1 MNYTLMHKNLPVLD
15 LELDEVTGSVLCIG
29 QVYAPA
35 HIPLGVKHTKS
46 GPDRAGLN
54 ALWIDRSI
62 PASRSCVRKAL

>member
-15 LELDEVTGSVLCIG
+15 LELDEVTGSVFRIG

-35 HIPLGVKHTKS
+35 HIPLGVKHTKF

-54 ALWIDRSI
+54 A
-62 PASRSCVRKAL
+62 